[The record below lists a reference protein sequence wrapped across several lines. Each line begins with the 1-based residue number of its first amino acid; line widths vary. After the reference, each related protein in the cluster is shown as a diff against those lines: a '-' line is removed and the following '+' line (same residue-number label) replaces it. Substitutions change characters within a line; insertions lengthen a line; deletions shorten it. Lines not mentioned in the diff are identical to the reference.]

1 MRRELCSDFIFVD
14 MTRRVIPGYL
24 LPLCAIF
31 IAGCEPELLNMASSW
46 ESLSCCGLII
56 LVLDVIAIVQVVGSS
71 RSTGG
76 KLIWIFFIVCAPFLG
91 LVCYYI
97 FADRS

>member
-1 MRRELCSDFIFVD
+1 MD
-14 MTRRVIPGYL
+14 MTYRVIPGYL
-24 LPLCAIF
+24 LALCTIF
-31 IAGCEPELLNMASSW
+31 IAGCELELLNMARSW

-56 LVLDVIAIVQVVGSS
+56 LILDVIAIVEIVGSS

-76 KLIWIFFIVCAPFLG
+76 KLIWIFFIVCAPLLG